1 MKIHDLKSLFW
12 GVLIVLVGVIYLL
25 FNFGVLPVEWK
36 SVILSWQMLLIL
48 IGVTQFCYRHYSLGI
63 ATFVFGALFLFPKL
77 APLIGLSYSSVTFH
91 NVFWPVVIIFVGLLI
106 ITHRC
111 HHCHAHRQY
120 LSGWRGHHAQYP
132 YQDRKD
138 GRVNYH
144 LIMNGIDE
152 IFLEPVFRGGEIN
165 NVMGGMKLDL
175 RKTTLPEGVTTLEVD
190 VICGGVDIIV
200 PEDWYVEV
208 VVDSFLGGFEDKRAG
223 NGTFADRKLIIKV
236 NAILGGGDIRC

>member
-1 MKIHDLKSLFW
+1 
-12 GVLIVLVGVIYLL
+12 
-25 FNFGVLPVEWK
+25 
-36 SVILSWQMLLIL
+36 
-48 IGVTQFCYRHYSLGI
+48 
-63 ATFVFGALFLFPKL
+63 
-77 APLIGLSYSSVTFH
+77 
-91 NVFWPVVIIFVGLLI
+91 
-106 ITHRC
+106 
-111 HHCHAHRQY
+111 
-120 LSGWRGHHAQYP
+120 
-132 YQDRKD
+132 
-138 GRVNYH
+138 
-144 LIMNGIDE
+144 MNGIDE